1 MCRYENFDETGLVGG
16 EWSEMRMTVRKWFD
30 CISWIG
36 IVLMAVFCICLWKM
50 GIFSSQ
56 ENLKT
61 FIAGF
66 GMIGGLVFVLIQIV
80 QVVIPIIPGG
90 VSCLAGVLLFGAGMG
105 FLYNYIGICIGS
117 ILAFLIAKAY
127 GRPLLEKMFQPKLI
141 EKYESWTQTKNRF
154 AKLFAVA
161 IFLPV
166 APDDF
171 LCYLAGTTNMSL
183 KLFTAIILLGKPCSI
198 AAYSLGLTQIFKLV
212 SSFA

>member
-1 MCRYENFDETGLVGG
+1 
-16 EWSEMRMTVRKWFD
+16 
-30 CISWIG
+30 
-36 IVLMAVFCICLWKM
+36 M

-56 ENLKT
+56 EKLKA

-66 GMIGGLVFVLIQIV
+66 GLIGGLVFVFIQIV

-90 VSCLAGVLLFGAGMG
+90 ISCLAGVILFGAGMG
-105 FLYNYIGICIGS
+105 FVYNYVGICIGS
-117 ILAFLIAKAY
+117 ILAFLIAKIY
-127 GRPLLEKMFQPKLI
+127 GRPLREKMFEAKLL
-141 EKYESWTQTKNRF
+141 EKYENWTETRNRF
-154 AKLFAVA
+154 AKLFALA

-183 KLFTAIILLGKPCSI
+183 KQFTAIILLGKPCSI
-198 AAYSLGLTQIFKLV
+198 AVYSIGLAQIFKLI

>member
-1 MCRYENFDETGLVGG
+1 
-16 EWSEMRMTVRKWFD
+16 MTVKKWCKF
-30 CISWIG
+30 ISWMG
-36 IVLMAVFCICLWKM
+36 ILLMAVICVYFWKM

-56 ENLKT
+56 EKLKA

-66 GMIGGLVFVLIQIV
+66 GLIGGLVFVFIQIV

-90 VSCLAGVLLFGAGMG
+90 VSCLAGVILFGGGMG
-105 FLYNYIGICIGS
+105 FIYNYVGICIGS
-117 ILAFLIAKAY
+117 IIAFLIAKAY
-127 GRPLLEKMFQPKLI
+127 GRPLLEKMFQPRLI
-141 EKYESWTQTKNRF
+141 EKYESWTQTRNRF
-154 AKLFAVA
+154 AKLFALA

-183 KLFTAIILLGKPCSI
+183 RMFIAIILLGKPCSI

>member
-1 MCRYENFDETGLVGG
+1 
-16 EWSEMRMTVRKWFD
+16 MTVKKWYNV
-30 CISWIG
+30 ISWAGMLFIAA
-36 IVLMAVFCICLWKM
+36 ICIYLWRM

-56 ENLKT
+56 EKMKAL
-61 FIAGF
+61 ISGF
-66 GMIGGLVFVLIQIV
+66 GLVGGLVFVFIQII

-90 VSCLAGVLLFGAGMG
+90 VSCLAGVILFGAGMG
-105 FLYNYIGICIGS
+105 FVYNYVGICIGS
-117 ILAFLIAKAY
+117 IIAFLIAKAY
-127 GRPLLEKMFQPKLI
+127 GRPLLEKMFEHRLI

-154 AKLFAVA
+154 AKLFALA

-183 KLFTAIILLGKPCSI
+183 KMFTAIILLGKPCSI
-198 AAYSLGLTQIFKLV
+198 AAYSIGLTQIYKLV